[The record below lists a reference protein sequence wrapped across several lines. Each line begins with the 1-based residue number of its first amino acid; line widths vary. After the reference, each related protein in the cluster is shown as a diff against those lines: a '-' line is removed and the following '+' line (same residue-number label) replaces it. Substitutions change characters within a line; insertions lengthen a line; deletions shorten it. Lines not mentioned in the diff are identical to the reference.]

1 MHLLPDVVDALPDA
15 GFTATGRDWFPF
27 VQFLGEPGVA
37 EYNRVITEPA
47 QMGARHGHGHRSGS
61 GVGFTSQVEVVAVK
75 GKSLHQMPLTFS
87 LKAADIGAAHLA
99 VVLPVA
105 RRNALQHGLV
115 DGENLLIALL
125 KRHAVRS
132 GVGL

>member
-1 MHLLPDVVDALPDA
+1 MHLLPDVVDALPDPCFA
-15 GFTATGRDWFPF
+15 ATCRDGFPV

-37 EYNRVITEPA
+37 EHNGVITEPA

-61 GVGFTSQVEVVAVK
+61 GVGVAGQVEVVAVK
-75 GKSLHQMPLTFS
+75 GQSFHQVPFTFS

-105 RRNALQHGLV
+105 RRNAFQHGLV
-115 DGENLLIALL
+115 DGENLVIALL
-125 KRHAVRS
+125 KRHAVGS